1 MKQEQG
7 TKRMERKARA
17 QRRTL
22 IGAATIGLLSLEASL
37 ASRCRLATVTTP
49 CTGSGYKCDTSG
61 YGKVANKSTGRW
73 LQATT
78 ARTTFAYRL
87 IQDGMPKNITWLHNG
102 GDWAREAKKHHIPVD
117 KTPTVGSVAQWNSGA
132 GGMSSS
138 GHVAYV
144 IAVTPDSITVAEDNY
159 SAGPMDVRVI
169 TKGDPAWPS
178 HFIHFSAAAMT
189 GKGARWPR
197 AQRLAAIRPGLP
209 QRLLCLTFTPHWCAV
224 RFAGWSVHGRPRRRI
239 RRGSTLAPSDSNSR
253 CHWRHTFSRS
263 IG

>member
-7 TKRMERKARA
+7 TKRMERMARA

-22 IGAATIGLLSLEASL
+22 IGAATIGLLSLGGVVGVAL
-37 ASRCRLATVTTP
+37 PAQATVTTP

-61 YGKVANKSTGRW
+61 YGKVANKSYWTMASGHNC
-73 LQATT
+73 TNYV
-78 ARTTFAYRL
+78 AYRL

-189 GKGARWPR
+189 GKAP
-197 AQRLAAIRPGLP
+197 
-209 QRLLCLTFTPHWCAV
+209 
-224 RFAGWSVHGRPRRRI
+224 AGP
-239 RRGSTLAPSDSNSR
+239 APSDWQQFVQDYRNAYSA
-253 CHWRHTFSRS
+253 
-263 IG
+263 